1 MLIRKSH
8 EPLPETTEL
17 LLSALV
23 DAGIAVHKELGPGFV
38 EVVYRNAMCLELA
51 NRQLPF
57 EVEKAFT
64 VKYRDQPVAMQRV
77 DLVVDSQVIL
87 ELKAVG
93 SLSEIHQ
100 AQLLSYLRATGLRA
114 GLLMNFGGVTLRAGL
129 RRVVL

>member
-8 EPLPETTEL
+8 EPLPEATEL

-77 DLVVDSQVIL
+77 DIVVDSQVIL

>member
-1 MLIRKSH
+1 MRIRRTH

-17 LLSALV
+17 LLSALI

-57 EVEKAFT
+57 EAEKAFI
-64 VKYRDQPVAMQRV
+64 VKYQDRPVAMQRV
-77 DLVVDSQVIL
+77 DLVVGNQVIL

-93 SLSEIHQ
+93 SLDEIHH
-100 AQLLSYLRATGLRA
+100 AQLLSYLKATGMRA
-114 GLLMNFGGVTLRAGL
+114 GLLMNFGGVTLRSGL

>member
-23 DAGIAVHKELGPGFV
+23 DAGVAVHKELGPGFV

-51 NRQLPF
+51 DRQLPF
-57 EVEKAFT
+57 ETEKVFT
-64 VKYRDQPVAMQRV
+64 VKYRDRPVALQRV
-77 DLVVDSQVIL
+77 DLVVESQVIL
-87 ELKAVG
+87 ELKAVR
-93 SLSEIHQ
+93 SLDEIHH
-100 AQLLSYLRATGLRA
+100 AQLLSYLKATGLRA
-114 GLLMNFGGVTLRAGL
+114 GLLMNFGGATLRAGL

>member
-1 MLIRKSH
+1 MRIRRTH

-17 LLSALV
+17 LLSALI
-23 DAGIAVHKELGPGFV
+23 DTGIAVHKELGPGFV

-57 EVEKAFT
+57 EAEKAFI
-64 VKYRDQPVAMQRV
+64 VKYQDRPVAMQRV
-77 DLVVDSQVIL
+77 DLVVGNQVIL

-93 SLSEIHQ
+93 SLDEIHH
-100 AQLLSYLRATGLRA
+100 AQLLSYLKATGMRA
-114 GLLMNFGGVTLRAGL
+114 GLLMNFGGVTLRSGL

>member
-1 MLIRKSH
+1 MPIRKPH
-8 EPLPETTEL
+8 ESLPETTEL
-17 LLSALV
+17 LISALV
-23 DAGIAVHKELGPGFV
+23 DAGISVHKELGPGFV

-51 NRQLPF
+51 DRQLPF
-57 EVEKAFT
+57 ETEKAFI
-64 VKYRDQPVAMQRV
+64 VKYRDRPVALQRV
-77 DLVVDSQVIL
+77 DLVVDNQVIL

>member
-17 LLSALV
+17 LLGALV

-114 GLLMNFGGVTLRAGL
+114 GLLMNFGGV
-129 RRVVL
+129 

>member
-17 LLSALV
+17 LLGALV

>member
-1 MLIRKSH
+1 MPIRKSH

-17 LLSALV
+17 LISALV
-23 DAGIAVHKELGPGFV
+23 DAGISVHKELGPGFV